1 MVQIYTVLGALLAAG
16 AASVLALPVSVSE
29 VGIVTDVPSLLQ
41 PGFLKSQGWH
51 SYSLDSLTV
60 TDALSALRSIERQL
74 RERQFGVNEGKVWGT
89 VDLAVI
95 EPLEKRLIE
104 LSKEPTKDA
113 SYKQLLKSLISNL
126 QSSQL
131 LKDRLTTFSQSRNP
145 STLVKHALAILITQL
160 RPAFQKQQPNSSD
173 HILQKI
179 STLSDF
185 YQMKILS
192 KWAGSSNDVKKQDVS
207 KQDEELNAHIDEMVE
222 AKDATSRYWAQ
233 VNFNK
238 WFQAWLDLSQ
248 GERGISGRNAKGGTS
263 EKAKRSSALK
273 DIPVDQH
280 RRRQLYGDLD

>member
-16 AASVLALPVSVSE
+16 AASILALPVSVSE

-41 PGFLKSQGWH
+41 PGFLKSQ
-51 SYSLDSLTV
+51 
-60 TDALSALRSIERQL
+60 ERQL

-145 STLVKHALAILITQL
+145 PTLVKHALAILITQL

-192 KWAGSSNDVKKQDVS
+192 KWAGSSNDVNKQDVS

-248 GERGISGRNAKGGTS
+248 GERGISGGNAKGGTS

>member
-1 MVQIYTVLGALLAAG
+1 MVQIYTVLGALLAAE
-16 AASVLALPVSVSE
+16 AASILALPVSVSE

-41 PGFLKSQGWH
+41 PSFVKSQ
-51 SYSLDSLTV
+51 
-60 TDALSALRSIERQL
+60 ERQL
-74 RERQFGVNEGKVWGT
+74 EQNRGVDGQPDNPKKRRTLANEAPINSVDEGKLLGT
-89 VDLAVI
+89 ISPAVI

-131 LKDRLTTFSQSRNP
+131 LKDRLTSFSQSRNP
-145 STLVKHALAILITQL
+145 PTLVQHALAILITQL
-160 RPAFQKQQPNSSD
+160 RLAFQKQKPNSSD
-173 HILQKI
+173 HILHEI
-179 STLSDF
+179 SKLSDF

-192 KWAGSSNDVKKQDVS
+192 KWAGSSNDVNKQDVS

-222 AKDATSRYWAQ
+222 AKDATSKYWAQ

-248 GERGISGRNAKGGTS
+248 GERGISGGNAKGGTS

>member
-41 PGFLKSQGWH
+41 PGFLKSQ
-51 SYSLDSLTV
+51 
-60 TDALSALRSIERQL
+60 ERQL

-131 LKDRLTTFSQSRNP
+131 ELTTFSQSRNP

-248 GERGISGRNAKGGTS
+248 GERGISGGNAKGGTS
-263 EKAKRSSALK
+263 EKVSKAKRSSALK

-280 RRRQLYGDLD
+280 RRLVSMYRFYKEGASDGGSSGLRI